1 MDPSTKEHKSKPKKH
16 HYMLSLS
23 KFSLL
28 IEDGHF
34 KYFRCTVILVTAFM
48 IAYII
53 AATVVFWRIQSS
65 SSLLT
70 TAGVIGIIPVAVLS
84 LLAILIGWDYC
95 RNLIAAGLID
105 IVLVV
110 TFIIVILIGCVFC
123 RNIGGANPCVAISS
137 GCLTL
142 IGVLFLLI
150 AAIIG
155 INQEQRDTYNLFL
168 SISIGV
174 LFLLTG
180 IIHYFGCG

>member
-1 MDPSTKEHKSKPKKH
+1 
-16 HYMLSLS
+16 MLSLS
-23 KFSLL
+23 RFSLP

-34 KYFRCTVILVTAFM
+34 KYLAATM

-53 AATVVFWRIQSS
+53 VTTVVFWRIQSN

-70 TAGVIGIIPVAVLS
+70 AAGVIGIIPVAVFII
-84 LLAILIGWDYC
+84 AILIRWDYC
-95 RNLIAAGLID
+95 RNIIAAGLID

-110 TFIIVILIGCVFC
+110 AFIIVILIGCVFC
-123 RNIGGANPCVAISS
+123 RNIGGANPCIAISL

-142 IGVLFLLI
+142 IGVLFLVV

-155 INQEQRDTYNLFL
+155 NSREQRDTYNLLL

-174 LFLLTG
+174 LFLLAG
-180 IIHYFGCG
+180 SIHYFGCG